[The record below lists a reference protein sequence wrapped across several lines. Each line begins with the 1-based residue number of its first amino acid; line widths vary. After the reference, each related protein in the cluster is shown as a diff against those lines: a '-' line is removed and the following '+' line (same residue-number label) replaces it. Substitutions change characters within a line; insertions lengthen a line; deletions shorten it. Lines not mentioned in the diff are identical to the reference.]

1 MAESNLPTTG
11 KELEVKNEF
20 PATATEESQVTS
32 SYAELDVYN
41 DTLREIVKVCLEK
54 GNEEYRQGEANN
66 AINSYTEGLQV
77 NCNDKRLNAKL
88 YSNRATAHFRLANY
102 VECLDDA
109 TVAVQLEPNLIKAIK
124 KGARACVEICWYKEA
139 RSWLYMGLAIEN
151 NNKHLLQL
159 LRKTNAELIVTANSS
174 SNLGNAYQS
183 LGQFKTAIQYHQRHL
198 EIAKEVGDKTGEG
211 RGYGNLGNA
220 YEGLGQF
227 KTAIQYHQRHLEIA
241 KEVGDKAGEGRG
253 YGNLGHAYKGLGQFK
268 TAIQYHQRHLEIAKE
283 VGDKAREGISY
294 GNLGNAYEGLGQFKT
309 AIQYY
314 QRVLEIAK
322 EVGDKVGEERGY
334 SYLGNAYQGLRQFK
348 TAIQYHQRDL
358 EIFKEVGDKVGEGRG
373 YGNLGNAYIGLRQFK
388 TAIQYHQRHLDIA
401 KEKGDKAGEGISYSN
416 LGSAYIGLGQFKTA
430 IQYHQCYLEIAK
442 EVGDKAGEGRG
453 YGNLGNAYEG
463 LGQFK
468 TAIQYH
474 QRDLEIAKELGDKAG
489 EGRGYCNLGNA
500 YQGLGQFKTAIQY
513 HQRHLEIAKEVGDK
527 TGEGK
532 SYGNL
537 GNAYQCLGKFKTAFQ
552 YHQRHLE
559 IAKEV
564 GDKAG
569 EGKSYGNLG
578 NTYQCL
584 AQFKTAIQYH
594 QRDLEIAKEVG
605 DKAGE
610 GRGYNNLGNAYEGLR
625 QFKTAIQYHQHVLEI
640 AKEVGDKAGEGGG
653 YGNLGNAYKGLRQFK
668 TAIQYY
674 QRHLEIAKEV
684 GDKAG
689 EGRGYANLGNAY
701 GSLGQF
707 KTAIQYLQRHLEI
720 AKEVGDKTGEACS
733 LCSLGG
739 SFECQGNLLK
749 AFDCYYS
756 SVELHDDIRASLE
769 LNDQWKISYRNQY
782 QVAYKGFWRIH
793 LNRGQVVKALLATEK
808 GRAQALRDLMVTKY
822 QPGDSLTPSASRIS
836 LRWVPLSTVFIAI
849 NGPCVY
855 LWVCLSENNIQMREV
870 HVNNYKYE
878 KELKC
883 FIQLLNKTSLKE
895 IGVRDTVTIENLP
908 RDSPTEE
915 EVANDVIRVD
925 VRHSQSSALKKLHDI
940 IITPIADLIEGNELT
955 FVPEGPFCLVPY
967 AALQDSNSSY
977 LSDSFRI
984 RVLPSLTTLQLIHD
998 CPADFHMK
1006 TGALLVGD
1014 PCFKHIIYEGTLLVQ
1029 LPGARKEVEMIGRTL
1044 NVSPLTGEMATKD
1057 EVLKRITSVALI
1069 HIAAHGKMET
1079 GEVILAPNTTRGN
1092 PQPQENDYLLTMKDV
1107 IEAGLRA
1114 RLVVLSCCHTAR
1126 GEVMAEGVVG
1136 MARALLAAG
1145 ARSVVVTLW
1154 AIGDEGT
1161 LEFMSFF
1168 YDALAKGKKA
1178 SEALNQAMK
1187 CMREIEKFK
1196 EVWQWAPF
1204 VLIGDDV
1211 NLDFKEI

>member
-11 KELEVKNEF
+11 EELEVKNEF
-20 PATATEESQVTS
+20 PTTATEESQVTS

-41 DTLREIVKVCLEK
+41 DPLREIAKVCLEE
-54 GNEEYRQGEANN
+54 GNKEYRQGEANN

-77 NCNDKRLNAKL
+77 NCKDKRLNAKL
-88 YSNRATAHFRLANY
+88 YSNRAAAHFRLANY

-109 TVAVQLEPNLIKAIK
+109 TVAVQLEPTLIKAIK
-124 KGARACVEICWYKEA
+124 KGARACVQLYWYKEA
-139 RSWLYMGLAIEN
+139 RSWLYMGLAVEN
-151 NNKHLLQL
+151 NNKRLLQL
-159 LRKTNAELIVTANSS
+159 LRKTNAEPLVTANGS
-174 SNLGNAYQS
+174 SNLGNAYQG

-198 EIAKEVGDKTGEG
+198 EIAKEEGDKAGEG
-211 RGYGNLGNA
+211 GSYCNLSNA
-220 YEGLGQF
+220 YQGLGQF

-253 YGNLGHAYKGLGQFK
+253 RGYCNLGNAYQGLGQFK
-268 TAIQYHQRHLEIAKE
+268 TAIQYHQPIQYHQRHLEIAKE
-283 VGDKAREGISY
+283 VGDKA
-294 GNLGNAYEGLGQFKT
+294 
-309 AIQYY
+309 
-314 QRVLEIAK
+314 
-322 EVGDKVGEERGY
+322 
-334 SYLGNAYQGLRQFK
+334 
-348 TAIQYHQRDL
+348 
-358 EIFKEVGDKVGEGRG
+358 GEGR
-373 YGNLGNAYIGLRQFK
+373 
-388 TAIQYHQRHLDIA
+388 
-401 KEKGDKAGEGISYSN
+401 S
-416 LGSAYIGLGQFKTA
+416 
-430 IQYHQCYLEIAK
+430 
-442 EVGDKAGEGRG
+442 
-453 YGNLGNAYEG
+453 
-463 LGQFK
+463 
-468 TAIQYH
+468 
-474 QRDLEIAKELGDKAG
+474 
-489 EGRGYCNLGNA
+489 YCNLGNA

-527 TGEGK
+527 AGEGR
-532 SYGNL
+532 SYCNL
-537 GNAYQCLGKFKTAFQ
+537 GNAYQGLG
-552 YHQRHLE
+552 
-559 IAKEV
+559 
-564 GDKAG
+564 
-569 EGKSYGNLG
+569 
-578 NTYQCL
+578 
-584 AQFKTAIQYH
+584 QFKTAIQYH

-610 GRGYNNLGNAYEGLR
+610 GRSYCNLGNAYQGLG
-625 QFKTAIQYHQHVLEI
+625 QFKTAIQYHQRDLEI
-640 AKEVGDKAGEGGG
+640 AKEVGDKAGEGRS
-653 YGNLGNAYKGLRQFK
+653 YGNLGNAYQGLGQFKTAIQYHQRHLEIAKEVGDKVGEGRGYCNLGNAYQGLGQFKTAIQYHQRDLEIAKEVGDKAGEGQSYGNFGNAYQGLRQFK

-689 EGRGYANLGNAY
+689 EGRSYGNLGSAY

-707 KTAIQYLQRHLEI
+707 KTAIQYHQRHLEI
-720 AKEVGDKTGEACS
+720 AKEVGDKTGEAFS
-733 LCSLGG
+733 LCSLGS
-739 SFECQGNLLK
+739 SFECQENLMK

-769 LNDQWKISYRNQY
+769 LNDQWKICYRNQH

-793 LNRGQVVKALLATEK
+793 LNRGQVVKALLGTEK

-822 QPGDSLTPSASRIS
+822 KPGDSLMPSASRIS

-878 KELKC
+878 DELEC
-883 FIQLLNKTSLKE
+883 FIQLLNKTALKE
-895 IGVRDTVTIENLP
+895 IGVRDTVTIESLP

-915 EVANDVIRVD
+915 EVADDVIRVD

-977 LSDSFRI
+977 LSDSFKT

-998 CPADFHMK
+998 CPADFHTK

-1029 LPGARKEVEMIGRTL
+1029 LPGARKEVEMIGRIL

-1057 EVLKRITSVALI
+1057 EVLKRITSVALV
-1069 HIAAHGKMET
+1069 HIAAHGKIET
-1079 GEVILAPNTTRGN
+1079 GEVILAPNTTRDN
-1092 PQPQENDYLLTMKDV
+1092 PQPQEKAYLLTMKDV

-1145 ARSVVVTLW
+1145 ARSVVATLW

-1187 CMREIEKFK
+1187 CMKEIEKFK